1 MKGRDP
7 AHGLDI
13 RASLGEKE
21 SETHLTKGIQRVY
34 LRLSEADR
42 DITADRNCDM
52 NGKLTARSIH
62 EKVKRHILGEEARH
76 IALSEIFIP
85 DKGWVVTPSRI
96 VYPEQ
101 TVGTVAEIQIQLAT
115 RGINLIR
122 LGVST
127 YERDGREKPISAE
140 FLVKELVEAG

>member
-1 MKGRDP
+1 
-7 AHGLDI
+7 
-13 RASLGEKE
+13 
-21 SETHLTKGIQRVY
+21 
-34 LRLSEADR
+34 
-42 DITADRNCDM
+42 M

-62 EKVKRHILGEEARH
+62 EKVKRLLLGEEARH
-76 IALSEIFIP
+76 IALAEVFIP
-85 DKGWVVTPSRI
+85 AKGWVVTPSRI